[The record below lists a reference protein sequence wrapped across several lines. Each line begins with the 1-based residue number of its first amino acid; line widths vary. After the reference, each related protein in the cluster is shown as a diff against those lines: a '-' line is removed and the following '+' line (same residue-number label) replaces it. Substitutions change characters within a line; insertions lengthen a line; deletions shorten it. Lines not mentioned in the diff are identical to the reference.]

1 MSANRSNTY
10 SKNSTALNKFCKVC
24 QDKGLPESVY
34 RSHYTRETPDPLAKV
49 CCPTLLALE
58 CRYCGANGHTV
69 KYCAVL
75 KDRERVEK
83 RAVKTEMRQSHQQQN
98 EKRNQSPVQD
108 KKPKNAFAVLYED
121 DEPVQVEVEETVQAE
136 VEVKVEVFGPSLC
149 SKVTESK
156 PAESNVTESKPVLGY
171 AAAVNKKPVEP
182 WMKNLTVKIEPKKA
196 ITNEKQ
202 WAPLSKTSVNVD
214 WAADS
219 ESDEDW

>member
-1 MSANRSNTY
+1 MSANRRSNTT
-10 SKNSTALNKFCKVC
+10 KNSTALNKFCKVC

-34 RSHYTRETPDPLAKV
+34 RSHYTRETPDPSAKV

-83 RAVKTEMRQSHQQQN
+83 KAVKTEMRQSHQQQN

-108 KKPKNAFAVLYED
+108 KKPKNAFAALYED

-136 VEVKVEVFGPSLC
+136 AEIKVEVFGPSIC

-156 PAESNVTESKPVLGY
+156 PILGY
-171 AAAVNKKPVEP
+171 AAALNKKPVESY
-182 WMKNLTVKIEPKKA
+182 MKHFTDNSNITVKIEPKKA

-219 ESDEDW
+219 DSDDDW

>member
-1 MSANRSNTY
+1 MSANRRTNTY

-34 RSHYTRETPDPLAKV
+34 RSHYTRETPDPSAKV

-69 KYCAVL
+69 KYCPVL

-98 EKRNQSPVQD
+98 EKRNQSLVQD
-108 KKPKNAFAVLYED
+108 KKPKNAFAALYED
-121 DEPVQVEVEETVQAE
+121 DEPVQVEETVQAEAE

-149 SKVTESK
+149 SK
-156 PAESNVTESKPVLGY
+156 PAESKPVLGY

-182 WMKNLTVKIEPKKA
+182 WMKNITVKIEPKKA

>member
-1 MSANRSNTY
+1 MSANRRSNTN

-34 RSHYTRETPDPLAKV
+34 RSHYTRETPDPSAKV

-83 RAVKTEMRQSHQQQN
+83 KAVKTEMRQSQQI
-98 EKRNQSPVQD
+98 RNQSPVQD
-108 KKPKNAFAVLYED
+108 KKPKNTFAALYED
-121 DEPVQVEVEETVQAE
+121 DEPVQVEVEVEETMQAKAE
-136 VEVKVEVFGPSLC
+136 AQVEVEVFGPSLC
-149 SKVTESK
+149 VKQ
-156 PAESNVTESKPVLGY
+156 AESKPVLGY
-171 AAAVNKKPVEP
+171 AAALNKKPVESY
-182 WMKNLTVKIEPKKA
+182 MKHFTDNSNITVKIEPKKA

-219 ESDEDW
+219 DSDEDW

>member
-98 EKRNQSPVQD
+98 EKRNQSLVQD
-108 KKPKNAFAVLYED
+108 KKPKNAFAALYED

-136 VEVKVEVFGPSLC
+136 VKVEVFGPSLC
-149 SKVTESK
+149 FKQ
-156 PAESNVTESKPVLGY
+156 AESKPVLGY
-171 AAAVNKKPVEP
+171 AAAVNKKPVESY
-182 WMKNLTVKIEPKKA
+182 MKHFTDNSNITVKIEPKKA
-196 ITNEKQ
+196 ITNDKQ

-219 ESDEDW
+219 DSDEDW

>member
-1 MSANRSNTY
+1 MSANRRSNT
-10 SKNSTALNKFCKVC
+10 LNKFCKVC

-34 RSHYTRETPDPLAKV
+34 RSHYTRETPDPSAKV

-69 KYCAVL
+69 KYCPVL

-108 KKPKNAFAVLYED
+108 KKPKNAFAALYED
-121 DEPVQVEVEETVQAE
+121 DEPVQVEETVQTEAE
-136 VEVKVEVFGPSLC
+136 VEVTVQAKVEVFGPSLC
-149 SKVTESK
+149 VK
-156 PAESNVTESKPVLGY
+156 PAESKPVLGY
-171 AAAVNKKPVEP
+171 AAALNKKPVEP
-182 WMKNLTVKIEPKKA
+182 WMKSFTDNSNITVKIEPKKA

-219 ESDEDW
+219 DSDEDW